1 MESSFVFFFKQ
12 KTAYEL
18 RISDWSSDVC
28 SSDLGRV
35 EHVAVMDLD
44 VEILECGRA
53 AAPTQQYADFASLRN
68 EQAGRVA
75 TDKAARA
82 GHKHR
87 LVRIDLHRVLFLSND
102 ESTHRL
108 LGWETELREDRS

>member
-1 MESSFVFFFKQ
+1 
-12 KTAYEL
+12 
-18 RISDWSSDVC
+18 
-28 SSDLGRV
+28 
-35 EHVAVMDLD
+35 MDLD

-102 ESTHRL
+102 ESPHRL
-108 LGWETELREDRS
+108 LGWATELREDRSYRFGLFKTTVTFNIEAASEIGRATCRERVGQYV